1 MANKEK
7 EAAKDTSRAAIQA
20 DSASLEKEEK
30 QAVIDAGA
38 NQVYIASSLQ
48 NGMTFTDLET
58 AESGRVT
65 IPGVNNHLQ
74 GALEANLLAD
84 GGASVLVKLPADQWA
99 EIKTKYGSMPIFTH
113 NPPFLR
119 ELTSKNDYDSA
130 TLQSELKEVRTGA
143 EPLTNEDLAKFKTA
157 RAPAK

>member
-1 MANKEK
+1 MANKVK
-7 EAAKDTSRAAIQA
+7 EAVKDANKVAVVA
-20 DSASLEKEEK
+20 DSASLEAEKK
-30 QAVIDAGA
+30 QAVVDARA
-38 NQVYIASSLQ
+38 NLVYIASSMQ

-84 GGASVLVKLPADQWA
+84 GGASVLVKLPAEQWE
-99 EIKTKYGSMPIFTH
+99 EIKAKYGSMPIFTH
-113 NPPFLR
+113 LPPFLR
-119 ELTSKNDYDSA
+119 ELKSKNDYDSA

-143 EPLTNEDLAKFKTA
+143 EPLTNSELTAQKAKD
-157 RAPAK
+157 

>member
-7 EAAKDTSRAAIQA
+7 EAAKDTSRAAIVA
-20 DSASLEKEEK
+20 DSASLEAEKK

-99 EIKTKYGSMPIFTH
+99 KLKLSMALCLFSPTTH
-113 NPPFLR
+113 HSYASSQARTTTIALLCNLSLR
-119 ELTSKNDYDSA
+119 KCVLVLN
-130 TLQSELKEVRTGA
+130 L
-143 EPLTNEDLAKFKTA
+143 
-157 RAPAK
+157 